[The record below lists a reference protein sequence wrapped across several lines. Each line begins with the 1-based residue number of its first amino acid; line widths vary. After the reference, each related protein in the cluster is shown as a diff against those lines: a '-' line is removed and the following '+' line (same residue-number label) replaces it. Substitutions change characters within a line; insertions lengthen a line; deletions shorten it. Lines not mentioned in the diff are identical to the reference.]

1 MRAEAVG
8 SLIRPRHLVG
18 ARRAVQQGTISAA
31 EFKEIEDRAVDQAI
45 ALQEGAGLHAL
56 TDGETR
62 RGIFTGPLT
71 ESVEGLE
78 HVPGVKII
86 WYSDDGPIEEDL
98 WRVVTGTLRL
108 GRSSV
113 TEESATPRPHA
124 CSCAGP
130 GNTPPPRTRTRSR

>member
-1 MRAEAVG
+1 VPNGTDRMRAEAVG

-45 ALQEGAGLHAL
+45 ALQEGLGLGVL
-56 TDGETR
+56 TDGEVQR
-62 RGIFTGPLT
+62 RSFTGPLT

-86 WYSDDGPIEEDL
+86 WYTDDGPIAKDL
-98 WRVVTGTLRL
+98 WRVVPGTVADALFRRRR
-108 GRSSV
+108 GRELV
-113 TEESATPRPHA
+113 VRAARVPRSA
-124 CSCAGP
+124 
-130 GNTPPPRTRTRSR
+130 NVM